1 MSDRRI
7 PDDRNFA
14 IAGTVFLNVCERGKR
29 VVEPLDPQFFHP
41 QHVIDLT
48 TGSLR
53 LRAVLIVE
61 GMPIGMAHEQ
71 KRYMRHVG
79 LYVHTVPARRDD
91 K

>member
-1 MSDRRI
+1 
-7 PDDRNFA
+7 
-14 IAGTVFLNVCERGKR
+14 
-29 VVEPLDPQFFHP
+29 VEPLDPQFFHP

-79 LYVHTVPARRDD
+79 L
-91 K
+91 